1 MIPVS
6 LFFIHTIFAVYVF
19 VKTYQSEGVVQA
31 SLNVAFIVVIF
42 SVGWTISDLIVGFF
56 ISAEGYRVSLPTT
69 KFAMTLLKISG
80 FIRIT
85 QDSIIVM
92 PRDSVSLL
100 GLSIMEYFFYRF
112 LFKETLFLSEK
123 NIA

>member
-1 MIPVS
+1 MIPVL

-19 VKTYQSEGVVQA
+19 VKTYQSEGLIQA
-31 SLNVAFIVVIF
+31 FLNVAFIIIIF
-42 SVGWTISDLIVGFF
+42 SVGWTISDLIMGFF

-69 KFAMTLLKISG
+69 KLAMILLKISG

-92 PRDSVSLL
+92 PRDSISLL
-100 GLSIMEYFFYRF
+100 GLSIMEYFFYKF
-112 LFKETLFLSEK
+112 LFKETLFLNEK
-123 NIA
+123 AVS